1 MDIRL
6 GIILPQHRRKSLF
19 VDGVV
24 ETRTWGDEI
33 IPAEE
38 PWLAFEALPSVKFR
52 SYSPVPGW
60 LRDKLSLPLQA
71 EDLEQVVMEGQR
83 IIDYAEL
90 LQEKCFADEWD
101 EFSANHGDGALHTQQ
116 FEAGLTALLRQIG
129 YCALVF
135 ASNDDINDFRILS
148 LEQLVELLRESLAS
162 PWRSKGFCISVRFS
176 D

>member
-6 GIILPQHRRKSLF
+6 GIILPQHRRMSLF

-33 IPAEE
+33 TPAEE

-60 LRDKLSLPLQA
+60 IRDKLSLPLQA
-71 EDLEQVVMEGQR
+71 ENLEQVVMEDQH

-90 LQEKCFADEWD
+90 LQKRCFADEWD
-101 EFSANHGDGALHTQQ
+101 ELSANQGDGELQTQQ
-116 FEAGLTALLRQIG
+116 FEAGLAALLRQIG
-129 YCALVF
+129 CCALVF
-135 ASNDDINDFRILS
+135 VSNDHVDDFRALP
-148 LEQLVELLRESLAS
+148 LEHLVELFRESLAA
-162 PWRSKGFCISVRFS
+162 PWRSKGFCISVRLS